1 MAGQG
6 KRTLQLMHGG
16 WPKLAELPL
25 VILQKSASFMSNL
38 ASLISVD
45 STSRNPEFQ
54 QQWDR
59 LWDESDSRLP
69 IARWEQ
75 IELWHSVFA
84 PNQELNALIIE
95 RDNRWV
101 AGLPLV
107 GKRIKKV
114 LPVWDVPYDDW
125 TGSHELLVASDAAR
139 DSTIYDPLVTKLR
152 ELRRPLCRI
161 AQCSPASEPN
171 AGLIQAFARAGSCV
185 DLASRHDVGVID
197 LTGANAP
204 QSWEAYQAAWSG
216 NFRRQMRKMA
226 KRAEELGGVE
236 LVVHQPNRAEDVAAL
251 VQEGFAIEDRSWKGR
266 DGSSVMR
273 TPGMIE
279 YFTRQAELLAANG
292 ELVLLFLKHK
302 DALIAFEFGWSCRRV
317 YYSPKI
323 GFDESF
329 GHLSPGQLLRYLW
342 VERLFADQT
351 HDKFDFAGPL
361 SEATE
366 KWTTSRYSQVRLMA
380 GTNLIGSGLIH
391 AFNSA
396 TRLRN
401 AAKSLSQWV
410 RQQAQSFRRPRAV
423 ETIAVKNPS
432 P

>member
-1 MAGQG
+1 MAT
-6 KRTLQLMHGG
+6 TLSIIRNNE
-16 WPKLAELPL
+16 PARRDELARRWNELWN
-25 VILQKSASFMSNL
+25 AS
-38 ASLISVD
+38 
-45 STSRNPEFQ
+45 T
-54 QQWDR
+54 
-59 LWDESDSRLP
+59 SRLP
-69 IARWEQ
+69 ISYWEQ
-75 IELWHSVFA
+75 IELWQSVFS
-84 PNQELNALIIE
+84 PKQTVEVLVIK

-101 AGLPLV
+101 AGLPLIR
-107 GKRIKKV
+107 KRLKGI
-114 LPVWDVPYDDW
+114 LPVCDVPYDDW
-125 TGSHELLVASDAAR
+125 TGSFELLVAKDVAD
-139 DSTIYDPLVTKLR
+139 DSTIYDELVAGIRSLR
-152 ELRRPLCRI
+152 APLCRI
-161 AQCSPASEPN
+161 AQCATSNSPN
-171 AGLIQAFARAGSCV
+171 DHLVQALARKKTCV

-236 LVVHQPNRAEDVAAL
+236 LVVHQPNRAEDVAML

-317 YYSPKI
+317 YYSPKV

-380 GTNLIGSGLIH
+380 GTNLIGNGLIH
-391 AFNSA
+391 AYNSA
-396 TRLRN
+396 TRLRQV
-401 AAKSLSQWV
+401 AKSMSQWV